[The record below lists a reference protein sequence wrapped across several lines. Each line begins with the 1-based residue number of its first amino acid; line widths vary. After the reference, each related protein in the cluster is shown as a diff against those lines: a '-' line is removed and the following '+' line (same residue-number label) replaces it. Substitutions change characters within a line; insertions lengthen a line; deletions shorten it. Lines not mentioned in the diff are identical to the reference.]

1 MTSRTYLA
9 ITIPTSSLQN
19 LYSMIYIYYTG
30 IAADP
35 EPCSGFLWNL
45 STQSP
50 QLQDP
55 SGGSFIGGLRQYLK
69 SRVWIFKVGYWF
81 KYSCSWQF
89 NIYNLKKGILLT
101 CGILDRNR
109 HKIEVDRRFQMFHI
123 LCNICTQYIAM
134 DISLQKWSYF
144 Q

>member
-1 MTSRTYLA
+1 MFNITLEFYNISRFILIFCQCLFPKKYNIQDIHNNYKWQA
-9 ITIPTSSLQN
+9 GHIWQWQSAHQISKSS
-19 LYSMIYIYYTG
+19 IYYTG
-30 IAADP
+30 IAVDP

-81 KYSCSWQF
+81 KYFTTWQF
-89 NIYNLKKGILLT
+89 NIYNLKKGFCL
-101 CGILDRNR
+101 
-109 HKIEVDRRFQMFHI
+109 HVVSS
-123 LCNICTQYIAM
+123 IA
-134 DISLQKWSYF
+134 IVTK
-144 Q
+144 